1 MLSAMAR
8 PPQRLLLVC
17 LSLSPCLAESIYLF
31 LSPSIHLY
39 NDLHTHI
46 RARTHTR
53 THSHT
58 HTHTHQHTHMRT
70 HIHATT
76 HRHTLVSIS
85 TRRVITDAP
94 WGLQTHPDQV
104 FNGAYTCFARVLRT
118 HTHPLTHVHKCTTR
132 THAFHPLNQARIA
145 SRRSARSSSTKSA
158 WPGCTSAPKEK
169 LRELTW
175 RN

>member
-46 RARTHTR
+46 RARTHAR

-58 HTHTHQHTHMRT
+58 HTHTLTSTHTCAHT
-70 HIHATT
+70 YTQPHTGLNIDTPCH
-76 HRHTLVSIS
+76 HR
-85 TRRVITDAP
+85 RAMGITNP
-94 WGLQTHPDQV
+94 PGPGIQWGLHM
-104 FNGAYTCFARVLRT
+104 LRKGPPHT